1 MKAIEEKM
9 AAAGA
14 ADSLAKATGGTVVE
28 FSEAD
33 LF

>member
-9 AAAGA
+9 AASGA
-14 ADSLAKATGGTVVE
+14 ADSLAKATGGEVVE
-28 FSEAD
+28 ITEAD

>member
-9 AAAGA
+9 ATAGA
-14 ADSLAKATGGTVVE
+14 ADSLAKATGGSVVE
-28 FSEAD
+28 ITEVD